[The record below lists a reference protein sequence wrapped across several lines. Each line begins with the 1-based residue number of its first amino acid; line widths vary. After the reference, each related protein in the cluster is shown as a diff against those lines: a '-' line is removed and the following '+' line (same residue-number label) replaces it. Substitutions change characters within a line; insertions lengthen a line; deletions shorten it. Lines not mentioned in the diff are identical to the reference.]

1 MYCFYTGVAMAC
13 FPLLCVGYDTEVI
26 CVYDTEVICVYDT
39 EAVLLYFFQYDIVL
53 WYVTYTLIVTSYYAY
68 V

>member
-1 MYCFYTGVAMAC
+1 MAY
-13 FPLLCVGYDTEVI
+13 FGLLRSRCDTEVI
-26 CVYDTEVICVYDT
+26 LVYDM
-39 EAVLLYFFQYDIVL
+39 EAVLLYFFSYDLVL

>member
-1 MYCFYTGVAMAC
+1 MFIGLTLGTASYCTMNCDGLFSFITWVRYGSHLRIRYGSGLIV
-13 FPLLCVGYDTEVI
+13 FLLI
-26 CVYDTEVICVYDT
+26 C
-39 EAVLLYFFQYDIVL
+39 LVL

>member
-1 MYCFYTGVAMAC
+1 MPYAFHLSLGGVRWPVFVYCVVGTWVRYRSHLHIRYGSSLIVLYCF
-13 FPLLCVGYDTEVI
+13 LL
-26 CVYDTEVICVYDT
+26 
-39 EAVLLYFFQYDIVL
+39 L

>member
-1 MYCFYTGVAMAC
+1 MAKLQSAMAY
-13 FPLLCVGYDTEVI
+13 FGLLHSRYDTEVI
-26 CVYDTEVICVYDT
+26 LVYDM
-39 EAVLLYFFQYDIVL
+39 EAVLLYFFYYGLVL